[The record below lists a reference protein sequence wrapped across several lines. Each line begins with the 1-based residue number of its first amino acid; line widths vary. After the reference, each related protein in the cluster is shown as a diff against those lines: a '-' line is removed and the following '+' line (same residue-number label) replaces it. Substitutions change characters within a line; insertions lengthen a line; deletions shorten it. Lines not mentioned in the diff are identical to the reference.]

1 MYVYYNIYIHMK
13 TRSSAAI
20 QKWKQ
25 QLPAHWPALKGSLA
39 KVYKP
44 CIRKN
49 CPACQRGDKH
59 PAWLLSFSQKGRR
72 RCVYVPLHLVSVIRR
87 ALKNGRRLEQLLYR
101 VGPELIKEDRR
112 QTENDRTAR
121 PKN

>member
-1 MYVYYNIYIHMK
+1 MK
-13 TRSSAAI
+13 HTPSVAI
-20 QKWKQ
+20 QKWKK

-44 CIRKN
+44 CIRQN
-49 CPACQRGDKH
+49 CPACKRGDKH
-59 PAWLLSFSQKGRR
+59 PAWLLSFSQQGRR
-72 RCVYVPLHLVSVIRR
+72 KCVYVPLHLVADIAR

-112 QTENDRTAR
+112 QRKKERSAR